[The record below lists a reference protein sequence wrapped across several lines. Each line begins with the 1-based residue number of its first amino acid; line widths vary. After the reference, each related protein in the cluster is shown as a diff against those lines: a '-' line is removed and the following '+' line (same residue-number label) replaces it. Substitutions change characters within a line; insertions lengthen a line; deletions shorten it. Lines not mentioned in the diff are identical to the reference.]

1 MESFKKFFK
10 IGKEESFWSLDM
22 IPKIDAQIEAYKNQ
36 IQKLQNKISELM
48 FKQTLESSLE
58 IEKLK
63 REIKGLQDKIAF
75 EEDRKRM
82 ILSEYNKKENSI

>member
-1 MESFKKFFK
+1 MESFKKIFK
-10 IGKEESFWSLDM
+10 IGKEGLSLSLEM
-22 IPKIDAQIEAYKNQ
+22 IPKIDAQIEKYKNQ

-63 REIKGLQDKIAF
+63 REIKGLQDKIAI

-82 ILSEYNKKENSI
+82 ILSEYNKKENLI

>member
-1 MESFKKFFK
+1 MESFKKIFK
-10 IGKEESFWSLDM
+10 IGKEESSWSLEI
-22 IPKIDAQIEAYKNQ
+22 IPKIDAQIEVYKKQ

-82 ILSEYNKKENSI
+82 ILSEHNKRENSI